1 MTIVGIILLGLLI
14 GSVYLILVNRHDEK
28 IAQIGVKIL
37 IIAIVTSFTLI
48 IFQIISPLPSD
59 SKTVDILIL
68 RNKKVVNIK
77 DFSEKLLKV
86 GSLHKNGY
94 GLLHNVSLFSP
105 KNKGIKINPDVIS
118 IDLLEMS
125 FWTWLSKRYHLH
137 WDVDIE
143 YFEGIS
149 GGQGNINKSAD
160 AEKNPKKLSS
170 DDISGYLQ
178 DSIFLV
184 PKGHLWGLSLPS
196 GSTLNIIE
204 RDKHRRAF
212 QIKNKFIDF
221 EIDIHKVG
229 GSGLLFTT
237 LGENI
242 RKTLPSPDSW
252 YSDNFK
258 VKFECKYSKWFRGS
272 LNTKKQ
278 KKWVNEIMNDF
289 YNDFDLSLVK
299 PDLEKAYSSN
309 N

>member
-1 MTIVGIILLGLLI
+1 
-14 GSVYLILVNRHDEK
+14 VNKHDEK

-37 IIAIVTSFTLI
+37 ILAIVTSFTLV

-59 SKTVDILIL
+59 SKTVDVLIL

-77 DFSEKLLKV
+77 DFFEKLLKV
-86 GSLHKNGY
+86 GSPHKNGY
-94 GLLHNVSLFSP
+94 ELLHTTSLFSP
-105 KNKGIKINPDVIS
+105 KNKGIEIDPEVIS

-125 FWTWLSKRYHLH
+125 LWTWLSKRYALH

-149 GGQGNINKSAD
+149 GGQGNINPAVD
-160 AEKNPKKLSS
+160 AEKNPTILSS
-170 DDISGYLQ
+170 EEIQEYLQ

-184 PKGHLWGLSLPS
+184 SKGQLRKISLPS

-204 RDKHRRAF
+204 RHKYKRIY
-212 QIKNKFIDF
+212 QIKNKHIDF
-221 EIDIHKVG
+221 KIEIYKIG
-229 GSGLLFTT
+229 QSGLLFTT

-242 RKTLPSPDSW
+242 KKTLPSAESW
-252 YSDNFK
+252 HSDNLK
-258 VKFECKYSKWFRGS
+258 VKFECRYSKRFRGS
-272 LNTKKQ
+272 LATKKQ
-278 KKWVNEIMNDF
+278 RKWVNEIMNDF
-289 YNDFDLSLVK
+289 YNDFEWRLVK

>member
-1 MTIVGIILLGLLI
+1 MTILGIILLGLLI
-14 GSVYLILVNRHDEK
+14 GSVYLILVNKHDEK

-37 IIAIVTSFTLI
+37 LLAIVTSFTLV

-77 DFSEKLLKV
+77 DFFEKLLKV
-86 GSLHKNGY
+86 GSPHKNGY
-94 GLLHNVSLFSP
+94 ELLHTTSLFSP
-105 KNKGIKINPDVIS
+105 KNKDIKIDPDVIS

-149 GGQGNINKSAD
+149 GGQGNIKESAD

-170 DDISGYLQ
+170 DNIQGYLQ

-184 PKGHLWGLSLPS
+184 PKGQLWGISLPS
-196 GSTLNIIE
+196 GSALNIIE
-204 RDKHRRAF
+204 RKKHRRIY
-212 QIKNKFIDF
+212 QIKNKHIDF
-221 EIDIHKVG
+221 KIEIRNVG
-229 GSGLLFTT
+229 GSGLLYTT

-242 RKTLPSPDSW
+242 KKTLPSTESW
-252 YSDNFK
+252 YSDNLK
-258 VKFECKYSKWFRGS
+258 VKFECRYTKRLRGS
-272 LNTKKQ
+272 LATKKQ
-278 KKWVNEIMNDF
+278 REWVNEIMNDF
-289 YNDFDLSLVK
+289 YNDFEWRLVK
-299 PDLEKAYSSN
+299 PDLEKAYSIN

>member
-1 MTIVGIILLGLLI
+1 MTILGIILLGLLI
-14 GSVYLILVNRHDEK
+14 GSVCLILVNKHDEK

-37 IIAIVTSFTLI
+37 ILAIVTSFTLV

-59 SKTVDILIL
+59 SKTVDVLIL

-77 DFSEKLLKV
+77 DFFEKLLKV
-86 GSLHKNGY
+86 GSPHKNGY
-94 GLLHNVSLFSP
+94 ELLHTTSLFSP
-105 KNKGIKINPDVIS
+105 KNKGIEIDPEVIS

-125 FWTWLSKRYHLH
+125 LWTWLSKRYALH

-149 GGQGNINKSAD
+149 GGQGNINQAVD
-160 AEKNPKKLSS
+160 AEVNPTKFSS
-170 DDISGYLQ
+170 DDIQEYLQ

-184 PKGHLWGLSLPS
+184 DKGQLWKLSLPS
-196 GSTLNIIE
+196 GSSLNIID
-204 RDKHRRAF
+204 RTKCRRSY
-212 QIKNKFIDF
+212 QIKNKHIDF
-221 EIDIHKVG
+221 TIDIHKVG
-229 GSGLLFTT
+229 GSGLLVTT

-252 YSDNFK
+252 FSDNFK
-258 VKFECKYSKWFRGS
+258 VKFECRYSKWFRGS

-289 YNDFDLSLVK
+289 YNDFEWRLVK